1 MVRLISFSLLSVVLV
16 AFSFVLSAAERV
28 ELYTAEVAVAS
39 QQPSDRSI
47 GFSSALKHVLIKVTG
62 AESNLT
68 SDEALSLLDRADS
81 YVLTFSY
88 RDNPQYQ
95 SPSDLADA
103 SVLESTELG
112 GVGVVDEV
120 VAVFPYIL
128 NVAFE
133 ERSLLRE
140 LRALALP
147 IWGALRP
154 SILTWAVVQNQGD
167 RTLLSESSHESSQVL
182 LSQAISNGL
191 AMFLPAGDLEDQ
203 SNVNLNELW
212 GLFPDSVAAASQRY
226 PHELVLLARVYEA
239 PEALELKWSLLLGRE
254 QISGRAKAAKY
265 LELWRT
271 MQLDIVRVLA
281 ERYAVVYD
289 PTLDG
294 DETTVVV
301 SRIRSFLEYAAL
313 VDHLGLLS
321 SVERVGVRSIQ
332 QDKVELS
339 LKLRSSLASFD
350 QQVELAGRLHPILVT
365 EPVVGKEATS
375 SALDAASSDASFAP
389 LDSGGGLG
397 EVSSLGSP
405 LPQGVKYFY
414 WRHQG
419 E

>member
-1 MVRLISFSLLSVVLV
+1 M
-16 AFSFVLSAAERV
+16 LSAAERV
-28 ELYTAEVAVAS
+28 ELYAAEVEVAS
-39 QQPSDRSI
+39 QQPSDRSV
-47 GFSSALKHVLIKVTG
+47 GFSRALKHVLIKVTG
-62 AESNLT
+62 DEANLT
-68 SDEALSLLDRADS
+68 SDDTINLLDRADS

-88 RDNPQYQ
+88 QDNPQYQ
-95 SPSDLADA
+95 ALSDSSEA
-103 SVLESTELG
+103 SVGENTELG
-112 GVGVVDEV
+112 GASVQNDADEV
-120 VAVFPYIL
+120 AAAFPYIL

-133 ERSLLRE
+133 ERALLKE
-140 LRALALP
+140 LRALGLP

-154 SILTWAVVQNQGD
+154 SILTWVVVQNQGD

-212 GLFPDSVAAASQRY
+212 GLFPDSIAAASSRY
-226 PHELVLLARVYEA
+226 PHDLVLLARVYEA
-239 PEALELKWSLLLGRE
+239 PEALELKWSLVLGRE
-254 QISGRAKAAKY
+254 QISGRAKAAEY
-265 LELWRT
+265 SGLWRT

-294 DETTVVV
+294 DETIVVV

-321 SVERVGVRSIQ
+321 SVERVDVRSIQ

-350 QQVELAGRLHPILVT
+350 QQVELSGRLHPILVT
-365 EPVVGKEATS
+365 EPFVGNGAIS
-375 SALDAASSDASFAP
+375 SALEPASSDVSFTS
-389 LDSGGGLG
+389 LNSVGGLG
-397 EVSSLGSP
+397 EESS